1 MMKSVL
7 CYKTH
12 TPIYYNNGAQCCD
25 TFLLW
30 YLHGYTIEQAQALC
44 DELNK
49 NHPAFYHNLP
59 IDWEKNNIEYLFV
72 KEQEEMCG

>member
-7 CYKTH
+7 CYKTRA
-12 TPIYYNNGAQCCD
+12 PIYYNNGAQCCD

-30 YLHGYTIEQAQALC
+30 YLHGKTIEQAQVLC

-49 NHPAFYHNLP
+49 NRPAFYRNLP
-59 IDWEKNNIEYLFV
+59 IEWEKNNIEYLFV